1 MATPQIPGPTPP
13 AIASRLPKPPTQG
26 SATQDYLLPPL
37 QFGSWTGAA
46 GVVAGIAG
54 SIARETSPVRGGFV
68 SGAQWFTLGGTFWFS
83 RMMTIKALGQQE
95 DQLKPFDKL
104 QASTIAGSITG
115 ALSGAL
121 RGPAKILPSTLLY
134 GVIGLVG
141 QGIGYRW
148 QASKNAPKDDS
159 GGFMRTWSPL
169 KKLTDEEYLD
179 MMNDKILKVEV
190 DIALID
196 EKIADLRQRERA
208 QQDMPQ
214 PPTKRP

>member
-1 MATPQIPGPTPP
+1 
-13 AIASRLPKPPTQG
+13 
-26 SATQDYLLPPL
+26 
-37 QFGSWTGAA
+37 
-46 GVVAGIAG
+46 
-54 SIARETSPVRGGFV
+54 
-68 SGAQWFTLGGTFWFS
+68 
-83 RMMTIKALGQQE
+83 MTIKALGQQE

-121 RGPAKILPSTLLY
+121 RTYPSAPHHSYLSTNIAPGGPAKILPSTLLY

-141 QGIGYRW
+141 QGIGNRW

-196 EKIADLRQRERA
+196 EKIADLRQKERA